1 MIEVPLTL
9 NSTLNEYKN
18 VMVGKSEEKLLLQ
31 QVKAAI
37 EEGVTRGQ
45 IRAEQELELIKER
58 AKNRP

>member
-1 MIEVPLTL
+1 LIEVPLTL